1 MRVHA
6 MHKVPRFP
14 WNWGTKEHH
23 DAFRQALETRY
34 AVLPYLYS
42 LAHLQHLSPHPPMIH
57 PASWNYPDDAGVL
70 DKTYMIGNSIIAADL
85 STSHSPDAN
94 ANSSTVIL
102 PKSTT
107 WFLFNSTQTVQG
119 NGLPLERENDL
130 KLNEFPV
137 YVVEGS
143 LIPVHPW
150 DGVVQHSQ
158 AQRGLLE
165 IQVYAGADA
174 TFALHEDDGFSND
187 YATSGNVRVT
197 SLIWDDAN
205 QLLKWNVIGGEKRY
219 PNGNDYTEIR
229 VALYEKDAKGVVR
242 SGIVDINESG
252 QIAMK
257 EEGTLVG

>member
-1 MRVHA
+1 
-6 MHKVPRFP
+6 
-14 WNWGTKEHH
+14 
-23 DAFRQALETRY
+23 
-34 AVLPYLYS
+34 
-42 LAHLQHLSPHPPMIH
+42 MIH

-197 SLIWDDAN
+197 SLISHQKALMFAEWGQPYFTCDLTSPTATV
-205 QLLKWNVIGGEKRY
+205 LLRQYQGAVWW
-219 PNGNDYTEIR
+219 
-229 VALYEKDAKGVVR
+229 
-242 SGIVDINESG
+242 
-252 QIAMK
+252 
-257 EEGTLVG
+257 